1 MKTYQKIL
9 LVIGII
15 LSVFTTLFGLLKL
28 LEVYCKSIV
37 PDLNLEDE
45 EFITELEKEIW
56 LKIKNIRIFLISK
69 NIFPLKNYF
78 SKTSSRHISILYINM
93 WITF

>member
-37 PDLNLEDE
+37 PDLSLKDE
-45 EFITELEKEIW
+45 EFITELEKEI
-56 LKIKNIRIFLISK
+56 
-69 NIFPLKNYF
+69 
-78 SKTSSRHISILYINM
+78 
-93 WITF
+93 